1 MPDDNSKAQPS
12 TKPQCSKET
21 ASSSQPTTSGSG
33 ILSRMI
39 QSLAK
44 IADPRN
50 GVPGDPDGTM
60 IAEYYTVHER
70 MRITDQPIV
79 GDQ

>member
-1 MPDDNSKAQPS
+1 MPGENSEAQPS
-12 TKPQCSKET
+12 TKPQCSNEA

-33 ILSRMI
+33 IFSRMI
-39 QSLAK
+39 NSLAK

-60 IAEYYTVHER
+60 IAEYYTRANENDR
-70 MRITDQPIV
+70 STDSR
-79 GDQ
+79 